1 MIKKVCNKNKIK
13 KVSNKNKKVMCLL
26 FIYVEFYYIFWMTF
40 IITNES
46 IIFLQYVNFLKSI

>member
-1 MIKKVCNKNKIK
+1 MIKKVCNKSKIK
-13 KVSNKNKKVMCLL
+13 EVSNKNKKIMCLL
-26 FIYVEFYYIFWMTF
+26 FIYVEFYYIFPMTF